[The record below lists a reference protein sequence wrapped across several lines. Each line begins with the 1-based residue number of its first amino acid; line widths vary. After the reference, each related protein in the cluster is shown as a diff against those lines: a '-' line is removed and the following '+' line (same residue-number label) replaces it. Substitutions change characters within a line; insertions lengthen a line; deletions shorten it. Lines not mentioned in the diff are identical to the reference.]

1 METCQGEIQPVLH
14 VHGAHYL
21 VPLVQLFGWQTFK
34 RVGASIT
41 ISRVYKLVLV
51 LSIVIQL
58 SLFFMVIA
66 ISLWLDQLCNGN
78 IGRLENSSVY
88 KPLLIVTL
96 IVSPISHATRIIQ

>member
-1 METCQGEIQPVLH
+1 MLFSD
-14 VHGAHYL
+14 YF
-21 VPLVQLFGWQTFK
+21 QLFGWQTFK
-34 RVGASIT
+34 RVGASRI

-78 IGRLENSSVY
+78 IGRLAISPVY
-88 KPLLIVTL
+88 KPLLIATL
-96 IVSPISHATRIIQ
+96 VVSIFHVQSEFFIDYVFV